1 MIKKILFLLI
11 LTVFGSIKAQDT
23 KLFDSIRNEYESFNY
38 ERVILMANNALLDTS
53 TFNKNEL
60 IEIYLM
66 KSVSHFTLNEEDSVR
81 KSFIEIL
88 KINPEYSLDP
98 LTVSPKIVTLY
109 EKVKDDFNQIVGQKP
124 EPEISDNTL
133 PGSIAVL
140 TDTIFVDKYH
150 GLPSWSYFKS
160 ALVPGW
166 GHLDNGDEVKGFI
179 LTGVSVFLAGSAIYY
194 TLETNDREKDYLNAE
209 GPSEIRETYNSYNK
223 AYQMRNG
230 LIIGYL
236 GVWLYSQLDLMFINN
251 DVRIG
256 DNLNSAK
263 IDIPSDIKLSLSISF

>member
-11 LTVFGSIKAQDT
+11 LGVFGSIKAQDT
-23 KLFDSIRNEYESFNY
+23 TLFDSIRNEYESFNY
-38 ERVILMANNALLDTS
+38 EKVILMANNALLDTS

-98 LTVSPKIVTLY
+98 LSVSPKIVTLY
-109 EKVKDDFNQIVGQKP
+109 EKVKDDFNQIVGPKP
-124 EPEISDNTL
+124 EPEISENTL
-133 PGSIAVL
+133 PGSITVL
-140 TDTIFVDKYH
+140 TDTIFVDKYR
-150 GLPSWSYFKS
+150 GLPAWSYFKS

-166 GHLDNGDEVKGFI
+166 GHIDNGDEVKGFI

-209 GPSEIRETYNSYNK
+209 GSSEIRETYNSYNK

-263 IDIPSDIKLSLSISF
+263 IDIPSDLKLSLSISF